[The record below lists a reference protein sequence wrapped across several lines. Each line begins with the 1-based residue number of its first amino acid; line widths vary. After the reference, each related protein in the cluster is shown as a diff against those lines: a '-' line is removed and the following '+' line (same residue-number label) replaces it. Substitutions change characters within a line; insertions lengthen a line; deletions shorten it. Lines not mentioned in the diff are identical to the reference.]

1 MFLLLLI
8 LCMVMFVTA
17 GCRKNSDQPSQTDG
31 YTTGEDWTTGTSGST
46 ECDLD
51 VTEQTEPTEQT
62 KQTEPTEQTE
72 QTEQTEPTE
81 QTEQTEQ
88 TEPTEQTEQTEPT
101 EQTEQPEQVPGNT
114 ENGWGP
120 IH

>member
-1 MFLLLLI
+1 MKRESKMFLLLLI

-51 VTEQTEPTEQT
+51 VTEQTE
-62 KQTEPTEQTE
+62 

-81 QTEQTEQ
+81 QTK
-88 TEPTEQTEQTEPT
+88 QTEPT

-114 ENGWGP
+114 ETGWGP

>member
-1 MFLLLLI
+1 MKRASKIFLLLLF

-51 VTEQTEPTEQT
+51 VTEQTE
-62 KQTEPTEQTE
+62 

-81 QTEQTEQ
+81 QTK
-88 TEPTEQTEQTEPT
+88 QTEPT